1 MSWNYW
7 TGRFLSPSCCSG
19 DKDLRVLQSS
29 LPEKRPLPRSEIF
42 AKSKNAGSRQ
52 RKRLPSAALG
62 KHRPSASDRIAVG
75 LHLGKQQLSAKWA
88 VLPRAALG
96 KKCPSAKRS
105 FAVGRPLG
113 KIRLLAKHCRG
124 PIAVTCPDGVTA
136 LPRAPPLLL
145 SAKLFAE
152 RRSRQI
158 FAESP
163 SQALGKCGF
172 YISCACVSLL
182 LTLSN

>member
-1 MSWNYW
+1 M
-7 TGRFLSPSCCSG
+7 
-19 DKDLRVLQSS
+19 
-29 LPEKRPLPRSEIF
+29 PRSEIF
-42 AKSKNAGSRQ
+42 AESKNAGSRQ
-52 RKRLPSAALG
+52 RRRLPRGALG

-75 LHLGKQQLSAKWA
+75 LHLSKQQLSVKWA
-88 VLPRAALG
+88 VLPRGALG
-96 KKCPSAKRS
+96 KKCPSAKWS
-105 FAVGRPLG
+105 FAISRALG
-113 KIRLLAKHCRG
+113 KIRLSAKHCRG

-152 RRSRQI
+152 
-158 FAESP
+158 SP

>member
-1 MSWNYW
+1 MSEKLAC
-7 TGRFLSPSCCSG
+7 LSLCCGSLHCRAEHYR
-19 DKDLRVLQSS
+19 KNVLYRD
-29 LPEKRPLPRSEIF
+29 PIFLPR
-42 AKSKNAGSRQ
+42 AKTR
-52 RKRLPSAALG
+52 ALG

-96 KKCPSAKRS
+96 KKCPSAKQS
-105 FAVGRPLG
+105 FTVGRALG
-113 KIRLLAKHCRG
+113 KIRLSAKHCRG

-136 LPRAPPLLL
+136 LPRASPLLL
-145 SAKLFAE
+145 SANLFAE

-163 SQALGKCGF
+163 SQALGKCGSIF
-172 YISCACVSLL
+172 HVYVFLFS
-182 LTLSN
+182 